1 MSSLTILDLREA
13 RWAPAPGGGCHPARR
28 AVGASAHVAEAVS
41 ELGAGYRRLTS
52 GTPWRDLSPLIQDRM
67 FQVAWYLYDMNPMGR
82 RLINLV
88 TEFVLGEGVRI
99 VADDPAVG
107 AWLERFWRD
116 PVNAMDLTL
125 AEYVRELALFGEQC
139 YTAVRNP
146 ASGEVR
152 LGYVDP
158 FEIDEVV
165 HGTFAAGELAVPIE
179 VVLKKNVLSNEPP
192 RRLKI
197 IRREEDPASPSFG
210 RLAGDCFFF
219 AINKARR
226 ATRGRSDI
234 FALADWLDAYEQMLF
249 DQVDRSQLLNV
260 FVWDVLLKGKTQEEI
275 DEWLKTQGRP
285 PRRASLRAHN
295 ENVEWRAVAPS
306 LGGQDMTD
314 TARLF
319 KNHILGGAGFPEH
332 WFAEGGQTNLATAV
346 EMGTPTFKMLSE
358 RQRYVIHLLR
368 AILDYVIDSGMA
380 AGSLAEDANRRYEI
394 VVPDL
399 SVRDTSRLAAALAQV
414 VAALEKA
421 ETAGWVR
428 KATAARI
435 FAALATQLGVD
446 VNPDE
451 EIGATQ

>member
-1 MSSLTILDLREA
+1 MSTLTLLDLR
-13 RWAPAPGGGCHPARR
+13 
-28 AVGASAHVAEAVS
+28 GAKRPVIAVAEAAG
-41 ELGAGYRRLTS
+41 ETLAGYRRLT
-52 GTPWRDLSPLIQDRM
+52 TATTTRDLSPLIQDRM
-67 FQVAWYLYDMNPMGR
+67 FQVAWYLYDTNPMAR
-82 RLINLV
+82 RLINLT
-88 TEFVLGEGVRI
+88 TEFVLGAGLSF
-99 VADDPAVG
+99 VANDPTVS

-146 ASGEVR
+146 VSGEVR

-179 VVLKKNVLSNEPP
+179 VVLKKNVLSDAPA

-197 IRREEDPASPSFG
+197 IRRDEDPSSPTFG
-210 RLAGDCFFF
+210 HLTGDCFFF

-314 TARLF
+314 SARLF
-319 KNHILGGAGFPEH
+319 KNHILGSAGFPEH
-332 WFAEGGQTNLATAV
+332 WFAEGGETNLATAV

-358 RQRYVIHLLR
+358 RQRYVVHILR
-368 AILDYVIDSGMA
+368 SLLDYVIDSA
-380 AGSLAEDANRRYEI
+380 VVAGSLPEDGNRRYDL
-394 VVPDL
+394 VLPDL
-399 SVRDTSRLAAALAQV
+399 SVRDTSRIAAALAQA
-414 VAALEKA
+414 VAAITTA
-421 ETAGWVR
+421 ESAGWVR
-428 KATAARI
+428 KQTAARI
-435 FAALATQLGVD
+435 FAALAGQLGVV
-446 VNPDE
+446 VNPEE
-451 EIGATQ
+451 EIGATK